1 MAPACEC
8 RAELLVLFDSDPA
21 VGVLNQ
27 PGCRLSL
34 DREQLLH
41 QTLLKP
47 AENVISSG
55 SYIKGILA
63 CTRAGKLIF
72 FFFSSEDGIS
82 PCLTC
87 GLEMSHAREL
97 TATTVSSA
105 HGVLVEWRS
114 NSRL

>member
-1 MAPACEC
+1 M
-8 RAELLVLFDSDPA
+8 LIDSDPG
-21 VGVLNQ
+21 VGELNQ

-34 DREQLLH
+34 DPEQLLQ
-41 QTLLKP
+41 QTLLNP

-55 SYIKGILA
+55 SYIKAILA

-72 FFFSSEDGIS
+72 FFPFSSEDGIS

-105 HGVLVEWRS
+105 HGALVEWRS
-114 NSRL
+114 NSRLWVS